1 MSARPS
7 SNAAAAANLAPW
19 ESYKM
24 HISSGAYTFEPT
36 LGGAGADKEF
46 LTVHRTASQGRG
58 QAADDPP
65 PKLTLSA
72 TLPDCGSGNGK
83 TVDVLGIL
91 GIIPLHTTY
100 FLVVITARSH
110 VTTLLGSP
118 IYMATDFRF
127 FPISPKADKSLMKH
141 PIERTLLELLK
152 NHLYSAPF
160 YFSHGWDLTSSL
172 QRQAQVLQQA
182 AAQGKQAL
190 APWEKADER
199 FFWNRYL
206 CEPLIAA
213 TISPQGQ
220 DLSRF
225 ILPCVFG
232 FFSLKTATINGHDF
246 LFGLIA
252 RRCRHRAGTRYFSR
266 GIDSEGNVSN
276 FNETEQLVIL
286 EPFGSTS
293 GSNKGQCRFSYVQTR
308 GSVPIY
314 WAEVNNLR
322 YKPDLVVMELEE
334 TGAATALHFKRQVE
348 IYGDNYLVNLLNQS
362 GYEKA
367 VKDAYERAVQRL
379 DNSHVHY
386 TYYDFH
392 HECQGMKFE
401 KVWNLV
407 EKLEEMGLR
416 GQDWF
421 ELDVSEGATSLASR
435 QSSVVRTN
443 CMDCLDRTNVVQSTL
458 GRWVLTYQLRKAGVL
473 KEQEWVDD
481 PKNSSFMYL
490 FRNVWADH
498 ADGVS
503 KAYSGTGALKTDFT
517 RTGKRSKEGAL
528 QDGFNSIARYVKNNF
543 FDGPRQDAYDLF
555 TGAWIPAKGI
565 KATKKS
571 LTTRCMPY
579 ILLFSL
585 AMIFCGVVLPRR
597 YLGLGTSD
605 AYAMPAWTQLT
616 LWFTVLAFSLC
627 FIVDQGVDF
636 VAYPSLN
643 RDVYDDLIRYDGA
656 GWSSGRNGRGPGGP
670 SSRWGGNRR
679 GGRYSGMGSNFSPEA
694 PSLANGGSWQPATRG
709 KRRKGYDESG

>member
-1 MSARPS
+1 MSS
-7 SNAAAAANLAPW
+7 VKAAASKGAAGNVAPW
-19 ESYKM
+19 EAYKM
-24 HISSGAYTFEPT
+24 YTSSEAYVFEPT
-36 LGGAGADKEF
+36 LGGAGAKKEY
-46 LTVHRTASQGRG
+46 LVVHRTQEGG
-58 QAADDPP
+58 DNADDPP
-65 PKLTLSA
+65 PKLTLA
-72 TLPDCGSGNGK
+72 PTLPADAQRKGK

-91 GIIPLHTTY
+91 GLIPLHTTY

-118 IYMATDFRF
+118 IYMATDFRL

-141 PIERTLLELLK
+141 PVEKTLLELLK
-152 NHLYSAPF
+152 SHLYSAPF

-182 AAQGKQAL
+182 ASQGKRAL

-206 CEPLIAA
+206 SDPLIKA
-213 TISPQGQ
+213 TTAPQGP
-220 DLSRF
+220 DLGRF

-232 FFSLKTATINGHDF
+232 FFSLKNATINGHDF

-252 RRCRHRAGTRYFSR
+252 RRSRHRAGTRYFSR
-266 GIDSEGNVSN
+266 GIDAEGNVSN
-276 FNETEQLVIL
+276 FNETEQFIIL
-286 EPFGSTS
+286 DPPGSRS
-293 GSNKGQCRFSYVQTR
+293 GAIEGRLRFSYVQTR
-308 GSVPIY
+308 GSVPVY

-322 YKPDLVVMELEE
+322 YKPDLVVMEREE
-334 TGAATALHFKRQVE
+334 TGAATAQHFKNQVE
-348 IYGDNYLVNLLNQS
+348 IYGDNYLVNLVNQS

-367 VKDAYERAVQRL
+367 VKDAYERAVNRL
-379 DNSHVHY
+379 ENSRVHY

-392 HECQGMKFE
+392 HECKGMKFE

-407 EKLEEMGLR
+407 ERLEKLGLR

-421 ELDVSEGATSLASR
+421 ELDVDGDSASVVSR
-435 QSSVVRTN
+435 QTSVVRTN

-473 KEQEWVDD
+473 AEDEWVDG
-481 PKNSSFMYL
+481 PKNNNFMYL

-528 QDGFNSIARYVKNNF
+528 QDGVNSVTRYVKNNF

-555 TGAWIPAKGI
+555 TGAWTPAKGVSG
-565 KATKKS
+565 TKRS
-571 LTTRCMPY
+571 LVIRSVPY
-579 ILLFSL
+579 VLAFSFFMILSGL
-585 AMIFCGVVLPRR
+585 ILPHRTP
-597 YLGLGTSD
+597 GSGTSD
-605 AYAMPAWTQLT
+605 AYAMPAWTYLT
-616 LWFTVLAFSLC
+616 LWFTILAFALR
-627 FIVDQGVDF
+627 FIADQGVEF

-643 RDVYDDLIRYDGA
+643 RQVYDDLIRYNGA
-656 GWSSGRNGRGPGGP
+656 GWSSGRYGRGPGGP
-670 SSRWGGNRR
+670 TSRWGGNRK
-679 GGRYSGMGSNFSPEA
+679 GGKYSGMGAGFDPDAKSPSNARAEKSPSA
-694 PSLANGGSWQPATRG
+694 RARRG
-709 KRRKGYDESG
+709 EGYDQE